1 MTEVAKRYSAKD
13 LPRHTSRHTFPFFG
27 VTGVTL
33 MISRVTLLAYLGV
46 TRI

>member
-1 MTEVAKRYSAKD
+1 MTRVTEVAKRYSAKD
-13 LPRHTSRHTFPFFG
+13 LPRHTFPFFG